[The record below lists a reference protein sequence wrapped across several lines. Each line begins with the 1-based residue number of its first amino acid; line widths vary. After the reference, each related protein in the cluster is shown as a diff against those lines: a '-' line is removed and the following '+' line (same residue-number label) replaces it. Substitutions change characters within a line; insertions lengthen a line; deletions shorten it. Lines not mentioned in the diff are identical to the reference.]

1 MDLNF
6 FYIKRHCCKL
16 YVELLSS
23 VHMFASYSERPTNK
37 STMATAS
44 DVDPVGFFWVSGSGS
59 GSRDIKWVEKQKL
72 TNNIFGGFFLV
83 GIYIFK
89 SEPSRYTL
97 ITKGLEI
104 NLVIFWPGSRSNFVD
119 LDSKKELTK
128 TISHSVISNRVGNS
142 DTRFSIRTLKWAGSF
157 FKPQQKF

>member
-1 MDLNF
+1 MGLRVWSRGEIFSKKINKKWRAHKAPPPITTKVNKDILKAVMWIQI
-6 FYIKRHCCKL
+6 YLDSWILIRIQRYKL
-16 YVELLSS
+16 
-23 VHMFASYSERPTNK
+23 RQ
-37 STMATAS
+37 
-44 DVDPVGFFWVSGSGS
+44 
-59 GSRDIKWVEKQKL
+59 KQKL
-72 TNNIFGGFFLV
+72 TNNIFGVFFLV